1 MPKMNVLYVAAAG
14 ALLVNSAYAANLI
27 KNGSF
32 EKPVVTAGG
41 YEQFSTGDTF
51 NGWKVVGATGNV
63 AIASGAFEQGGFTF
77 PAAGGSQWLDLTGN
91 SNTATGV
98 AQTVATTVGTAYTLT
113 FYIGNVD
120 DPGGVWGTT
129 SKVNVFVDGTQV
141 YAATNSRGAG
151 QTKLVW
157 QKFSTTIT
165 ATSAHTTIAFMNGDP
180 PTDNSNGLDLI
191 SLVEEADEEP
201 AAVPQP
207 RVQD

>member
-1 MPKMNVLYVAAAG
+1 
-14 ALLVNSAYAANLI
+14 
-27 KNGSF
+27 
-32 EKPVVTAGG
+32 
-41 YEQFSTGDTF
+41 
-51 NGWKVVGATGNV
+51 VGATGNV

-165 ATSAHTTIAFMNGDP
+165 ATSEHTTIAFMNGDP